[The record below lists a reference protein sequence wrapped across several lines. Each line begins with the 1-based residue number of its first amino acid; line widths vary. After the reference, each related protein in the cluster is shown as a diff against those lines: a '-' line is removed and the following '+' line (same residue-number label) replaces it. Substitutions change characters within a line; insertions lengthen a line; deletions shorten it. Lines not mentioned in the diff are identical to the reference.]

1 MELSPERLRATRQR
15 RFMTQAELADKAE
28 MTESTINRLEQ
39 GVQAPRISTVRK
51 LAKALDVKPEELI
64 DWRAGGDSMGEL
76 AA

>member
-1 MELSPERLRATRQR
+1 MELSPEKMRAARHR
-15 RFMTQAELADKAE
+15 RFMTQAELAEKAG
-28 MTESTINRLEQ
+28 MTESTVNRLEQ

-64 DWRAGGDSMGEL
+64 EWASGDDAPGEL

>member
-1 MELSPERLRATRQR
+1 MELSPEKMRAARHR
-15 RFMTQAELADKAE
+15 RFMTQAELADKAG

-64 DWRAGGDSMGEL
+64 EWVSGDDAPGEL
-76 AA
+76 AT

>member
-1 MELSPERLRATRQR
+1 MELSPEKMRSARHR
-15 RFMTQAELADKAE
+15 RFMTQAELADKAG

-64 DWRAGGDSMGEL
+64 EWVSGDDAPGEL